1 MFAVDHAATAPLMKP
16 SIAPDLPI
24 VSCAADVPLAR
35 ERRRCEPDP
44 ERCAKELRGRELGQ
58 RTGREKDGDHG
69 ASRRNSEHDGN
80 GAKNPFA
87 MTRDVAP
94 PDVPPCD
101 QNSNPSCCSRA
112 FTPTN

>member
-1 MFAVDHAATAPLMKP
+1 MPLALAIRPRTVSFTADGKARSSFM

-44 ERCAKELRGRELGQ
+44 ESCAKELRGRELGQ
-58 RTGREKDGDHG
+58 RTGRKKYGDHG

-80 GAKNPFA
+80 GAKYPFA
-87 MTRDVAP
+87 MTHDVAP

-101 QNSNPSCCSRA
+101 QE
-112 FTPTN
+112 